1 MANHRIYQYTS
12 IGRPVEPGVPSVRA
26 VLVLLPLAAVL
37 GLVLALV
44 DGQGMAQ
51 AFLQAL
57 YFALAVYGAWALARD
72 LDPDD
77 TLAAFISVAA
87 ALLAMSLVPTAGLL
101 IVYVTL
107 GLVRIV
113 NRSSGL
119 VARKSDSFI
128 IMALSIWVIY
138 TTQSPFF
145 GLVAALAF
153 FMDGSLKDPLRH
165 QWVFGLVC
173 FGGMIVYM
181 VDHDFNL
188 ALMRVP
194 ATLFEWFSVLFILI
208 FALDTLL
215 LKRVRT
221 RGDVTGLR
229 LDVGRVRGGM
239 TVGFLAALQGI
250 TQPENVVI
258 IVATLAGLCVGIA
271 LRKSF
276 RVPARRR

>member
-1 MANHRIYQYTS
+1 MANHRIYQCTS
-12 IGRPVEPGVPSVRA
+12 IGRPIEPGVTSVRA
-26 VLVLLPLAAVL
+26 VLVLTPLAAAL
-37 GLVLALV
+37 GLILALV
-44 DGQGMAQ
+44 DGQD
-51 AFLQAL
+51 LVSSSLRAL
-57 YFALAVYGAWALARD
+57 YFALAVYGSWALARE

-77 TLAAFISVAA
+77 TPAAFISVAA
-87 ALLAMSLVPTAGLL
+87 AVLAMTLVDSAGIL
-101 IVYVTL
+101 ILYVTL

-138 TTQSPFF
+138 ATQNPFF

-153 FMDGSLKDPLRH
+153 FMDGSLKHPLRH

-173 FGGMIVYM
+173 IGGMIVYM
-181 VDHDFNL
+181 VDHDFSL
-188 ALMRVP
+188 ALVRIP
-194 ATLFEWFSVLFILI
+194 ATLFEWISVLFILI

-215 LKRVRT
+215 LRRVRT

-239 TVGFLAALQGI
+239 TVGFLAALQGV
-250 TQPENVVI
+250 TQPENVVL

>member
-12 IGRPVEPGVPSVRA
+12 IGRPIEPAVPSVRA
-26 VLVLLPLAAVL
+26 VLVLLPLAAAL
-37 GLVLALV
+37 GLVLGIV
-44 DGQGMAQ
+44 DGLGIAQ
-51 AFLQAL
+51 SLLNAL
-57 YFALAVYGAWALARD
+57 YFVLAVYGSWALARD

-77 TLAAFISVAA
+77 TPAAFVSVTI
-87 ALLAMSLVPTAGLL
+87 ALLAMLLVDSAGLL
-101 IVYVTL
+101 ILYVTL

-128 IMALSIWVIY
+128 VMALSIWVMY
-138 TTQSPFF
+138 ATQSPLF

-153 FMDGSLKDPLRH
+153 IMDGSLKDPLRH
-165 QWVFGLVC
+165 QWIFGLVC
-173 FGGMIVYM
+173 FGGMVVYM
-181 VDHDFNL
+181 VDHDFSL
-188 ALMRVP
+188 ASMRIP

-239 TVGFLAALQGI
+239 TVGFLAALQGV

-258 IVATLAGLCVGIA
+258 IVATLAGLVVGIA

>member
-12 IGRPVEPGVPSVRA
+12 IGRPIEPGVASVRA
-26 VLVLLPLAAVL
+26 VLVLTPLAAAL
-37 GLVLALV
+37 GLILALV
-44 DGQGMAQ
+44 DGQD
-51 AFLQAL
+51 LVSSSLRAL
-57 YFALAVYGAWALARD
+57 YFALAVYGSWALARE

-77 TLAAFISVAA
+77 TPAAFISVAA
-87 ALLAMSLVPTAGLL
+87 AVLAMTLVDSAGIL
-101 IVYVTL
+101 ILYVTL

-138 TTQSPFF
+138 ATQNPFF

-173 FGGMIVYM
+173 IGGMIVYM
-181 VDHDFNL
+181 VDHDFSL
-188 ALMRVP
+188 AMVRIP
-194 ATLFEWFSVLFILI
+194 ATLFEWISVLFILI

-215 LKRVRT
+215 LRRVRT

-239 TVGFLAALQGI
+239 TVGFLAALQGV
-250 TQPENVVI
+250 TQPENVVL

>member
-1 MANHRIYQYTS
+1 MT
-12 IGRPVEPGVPSVRA
+12 
-26 VLVLLPLAAVL
+26 
-37 GLVLALV
+37 LV
-44 DGQGMAQ
+44 D
-51 AFLQAL
+51 
-57 YFALAVYGAWALARD
+57 
-72 LDPDD
+72 
-77 TLAAFISVAA
+77 S
-87 ALLAMSLVPTAGLL
+87 AGIL
-101 IVYVTL
+101 ILYVTL

-119 VARKSDSFI
+119 VARKTDSFI

-138 TTQSPFF
+138 ATQNPFF

-173 FGGMIVYM
+173 IGGMIVYM
-181 VDHDFNL
+181 VDHDFSL
-188 ALMRVP
+188 AMVRIP
-194 ATLFEWFSVLFILI
+194 ATLFEWISVLFILI

-215 LKRVRT
+215 LRRVRT

-239 TVGFLAALQGI
+239 TVGFLAALQGV
-250 TQPENVVI
+250 TQPENVVL

>member
-12 IGRPVEPGVPSVRA
+12 IGRPIEPALAAVRA
-26 VLVLLPLAAVL
+26 VLVIMPLAAVL
-37 GLVLALV
+37 GLVLALSE
-44 DGQGMAQ
+44 GRGLAGSL
-51 AFLQAL
+51 LQAL
-57 YFALAVYGAWALARD
+57 FFALAVYGSWALARE

-77 TLAAFISVAA
+77 TPAAFISVAA
-87 ALLAMSLVPTAGLL
+87 VLLAMTLVDSAGLL
-101 IVYVTL
+101 VVFVAL

-128 IMALSIWVIY
+128 VLALSIWVIY
-138 TTQSPFF
+138 STQSPFF

-153 FMDGSLKDPLRH
+153 FLDGSLRNPLRH

-173 FGGMIVYM
+173 LGGMIVYM
-181 VDHDFNL
+181 VDHDFSL
-188 ALMRVP
+188 VMMRIP
-194 ATLFEWFSVLFILI
+194 ATLFEWSSLMFILI

-221 RGDVTGLR
+221 RGDVSGLR

-239 TVGFLAALQGI
+239 AVGLLAALQGV

-276 RVPARRR
+276 RVPARSR

>member
-12 IGRPVEPGVPSVRA
+12 IGRPIEPVVASVKV
-26 VLVLLPLAAVL
+26 VLVLLLLAAVL
-37 GLVLALV
+37 GLVLTLV
-44 DGQGMAQ
+44 DGEGLVA
-51 AFLQAL
+51 AGLNAL
-57 YFALAVYGAWALARD
+57 SFVLAVYGSWALARE

-77 TLAAFISVAA
+77 TPAAFISVAA
-87 ALLAMSLVPTAGLL
+87 ALLAISLVDSAGLL

-107 GLVRIV
+107 GLVRVV

-119 VARKSDSFI
+119 VARKSDSLI
-128 IMALSIWVIY
+128 IMALSIWVMY
-138 TTQSPFF
+138 ATQSPFF

-153 FMDGSLKDPLRH
+153 FMDGSLKDALRH

-173 FGGMIVYM
+173 FGGMVVYM
-181 VDHDFNL
+181 VDHDFSL
-188 ALMRVP
+188 AQMRIP
-194 ATLFEWFSVLFILI
+194 ATLFEWISILFILI
-208 FALDTLL
+208 YALDTLL

-239 TVGFLAALQGI
+239 TVGFLAAAQGV